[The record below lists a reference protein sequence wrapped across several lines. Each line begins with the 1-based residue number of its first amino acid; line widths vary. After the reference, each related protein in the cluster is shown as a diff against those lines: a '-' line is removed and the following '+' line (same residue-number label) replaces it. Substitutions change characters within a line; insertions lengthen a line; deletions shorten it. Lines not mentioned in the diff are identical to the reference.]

1 MDDKKFFVDD
11 ERIFNGTPLYNK
23 IMENESGYNFYTVFK
38 DVILL
43 NKKAEKDKEIRGKL
57 LVNNINIF
65 NTFEDAKK
73 AASIFITAKKL
84 KYISECST
92 LKGLLNFPL
101 SHIMINGKIDKDA
114 EEVYRIMKDK
124 MLQTIYGEEK

>member
-1 MDDKKFFVDD
+1 MDDKKFFVES
-11 ERIFNGTPLYNK
+11 ERICIGTPIDNK
-23 IMENESGYNFYTVFK
+23 MVENESGYNFYTVFK
-38 DVILL
+38 EVILL
-43 NKKAEKDKEIRGKL
+43 KDNAEKDKEIKGEL
-57 LVNNINIF
+57 IVDSENIF

-73 AASIFITAKKL
+73 AVSIFITAKKL

-101 SHIMINGKIDKDA
+101 NHIMINGKIDKDA
-114 EEVYRIMKDK
+114 VEVYRVMKNK